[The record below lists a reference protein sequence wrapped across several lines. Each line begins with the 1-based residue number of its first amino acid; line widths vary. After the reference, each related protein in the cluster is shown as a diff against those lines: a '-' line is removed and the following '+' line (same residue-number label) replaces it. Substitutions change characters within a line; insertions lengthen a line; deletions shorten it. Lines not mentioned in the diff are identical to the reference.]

1 MHFVST
7 SDLSWMFSPPVLWFL
22 EDNSCS
28 VFMVD
33 DRKIKK
39 GLGWVTHLLWFD
51 EAHEGLI

>member
-7 SDLSWMFSPPVLWFL
+7 SDLSWMFSPPVLWFV